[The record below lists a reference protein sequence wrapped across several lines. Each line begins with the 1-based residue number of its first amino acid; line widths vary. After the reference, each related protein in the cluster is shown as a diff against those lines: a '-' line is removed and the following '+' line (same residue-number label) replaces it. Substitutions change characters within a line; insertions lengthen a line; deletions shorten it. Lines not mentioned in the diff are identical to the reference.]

1 MLVYY
6 YNMRLSMFQT
16 RTVPSNRALTPAP
29 LGGLRLLDAIALR
42 SFQCFRV
49 GLNHREQVHVEA
61 QLRDC

>member
-1 MLVYY
+1 
-6 YNMRLSMFQT
+6 MFQT